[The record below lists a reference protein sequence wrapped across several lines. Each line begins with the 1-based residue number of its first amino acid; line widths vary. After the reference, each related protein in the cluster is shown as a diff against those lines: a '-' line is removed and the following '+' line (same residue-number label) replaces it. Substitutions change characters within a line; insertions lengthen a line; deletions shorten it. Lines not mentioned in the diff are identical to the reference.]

1 MAKSKTTVRPSR
13 KSAAKKAAKPTEA
26 QVAAQE
32 AQAELLASMQA
43 AHASR
48 LPDGEGSRHGRHK
61 RARMPQAR
69 TVVKFREAVI
79 KAIQM
84 GRLTEKYVHVDG
96 EAILSAGLGL
106 TWLKTQHGWR
116 ANQTC
121 ARSAFVCGF
130 TARLFNASTEERH
143 VILRPINPEAFAAD
157 PEGYVRM
164 NVAKVTNG

>member
-1 MAKSKTTVRPSR
+1 MAKSKSTVRPSR
-13 KSAAKKAAKPTEA
+13 KSAKKAAKPTEA

-48 LPDGEGSRHGRHK
+48 RPDGEGSRHGRHK

-69 TVVKFREAVI
+69 TVCKFREAI
-79 KAIQM
+79 LFAI
-84 GRLTEKYVHVDG
+84 GSGHLNDSSVRVDG
-96 EAILSAGLGL
+96 VAILSAGLGL

-116 ANQTC
+116 DDQTC

-130 TARLFNASTEERH
+130 TARLFNASTDSRH
-143 VILRPINPEAFAAD
+143 VVLRPINPDAFAAD
-157 PEGYVRM
+157 PEGYVRA